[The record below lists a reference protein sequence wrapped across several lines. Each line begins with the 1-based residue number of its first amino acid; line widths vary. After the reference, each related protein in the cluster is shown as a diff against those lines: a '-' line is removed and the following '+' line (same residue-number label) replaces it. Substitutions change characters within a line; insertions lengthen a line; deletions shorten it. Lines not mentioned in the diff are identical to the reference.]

1 MADRKN
7 LCVIAVEIVG
17 GPSVNAAPGA
27 LEARHA
33 IDRALR
39 RVDLAVEANKGS
51 SVGHDDTR
59 ITATFERAELA
70 VLAVCEMLERVSS
83 LPPLAGKRLGIRA
96 GMHYGQMELGDGP
109 PAGEGLDIALQLMR
123 AAKGGEA
130 LATGAAVIL
139 LPAST
144 RNFSRQEEQVRPA
157 LQDLHWPLYS
167 IARQA
172 EAVISLPPASRLTQR
187 LKVRHQNDVVFL
199 DDQRPVLLF
208 GRELGNDVVIMDP
221 RASRQH
227 CRIERRREG
236 FSLIDYSSNG
246 CYVVE
251 ESGAERRV
259 RQSEL
264 AIVGPGRIGCGFSA
278 SEVERDLVF
287 FEIV

>member
-7 LCVIAVEIVG
+7 LCVIAAEIVG
-17 GPSVNAAPGA
+17 SPSLDAALGA

-33 IDRALR
+33 VDRALR
-39 RVDLAVEANKGS
+39 RVDLAVEANKGTS
-51 SVGHDDTR
+51 FGRDGTR
-59 ITATFERAELA
+59 VTATFERSELA

-96 GMHYGQMELGDGP
+96 GVHYGQMEFGGETP
-109 PAGEGLDIALQLMR
+109 VGEGLDVALRLMK
-123 AAKGGEA
+123 AAEGGEA

-139 LPAST
+139 LPATT
-144 RNFSRQEEQVRPA
+144 RHFSRLEAGGRPA
-157 LQDLHWPLYS
+157 LQDLEWPLHT
-167 IARQA
+167 ITRQT
-172 EAVISLPPASRLTQR
+172 EVVVSLPPASRLTQR
-187 LKVRHQNDVVFL
+187 LKVRHQNEVVFL
-199 DDQRPVLLF
+199 DDQRPILLL

-251 ESGAERRV
+251 ESSAERRV
-259 RQSEL
+259 RKSET

-287 FEIV
+287 FEVV

>member
-7 LCVIAVEIVG
+7 LCVIAAEIVG
-17 GPSVNAAPGA
+17 SPSLDAALGA
-27 LEARHA
+27 IEARHA
-33 IDRALR
+33 VDRALR

-51 SVGHDDTR
+51 SFGRDGTR
-59 ITATFERAELA
+59 IMATFERTELA

-83 LPPLAGKRLGIRA
+83 LPPLAGKRLGIRI
-96 GMHYGQMELGDGP
+96 GMHYGQMDSGGAAP
-109 PAGEGLDIALQLMR
+109 TGEGLEVALRLVK

-130 LATGAAVIL
+130 LATGAAVVL
-139 LPAST
+139 LPATT
-144 RNFSRQEEQVRPA
+144 RNFSRLEPAGRPT
-157 LQDLHWPLYS
+157 LQSLEWPLYS
-167 IARQA
+167 IARQT
-172 EAVISLPPASRLTQR
+172 ESVVSLPPASRLTQR
-187 LKVRHQNDVVFL
+187 LKVRHQNEVVFL

-251 ESGAERRV
+251 ESGSERRI
-259 RQSEL
+259 RQSEI

-278 SEVERDLVF
+278 SEIERDLVF

>member
-7 LCVIAVEIVG
+7 LCVIAAEIVG
-17 GPSVNAAPGA
+17 SPNLDASLGA
-27 LEARHA
+27 IEARHA
-33 IDRALR
+33 VDRALR
-39 RVDLAVEANKGS
+39 RVDLALEANKGTS
-51 SVGHDDTR
+51 FGREGTR

-70 VLAVCEMLERVSS
+70 TLAICEMLERVSS

-96 GMHYGQMELGDGP
+96 GMHHGPMDLGGETP
-109 PAGEGLDIALQLMR
+109 VGEGLDVALRLMK

-130 LATGAAVIL
+130 LATGAAVAL
-139 LPAST
+139 LPATT
-144 RNFSRQEEQVRPA
+144 RHLSRLEAEGRPTLQELE
-157 LQDLHWPLYS
+157 WPLYT
-167 IARQA
+167 IARKT
-172 EAVISLPPASRLTQR
+172 ETIVSLPPASRLTQR
-187 LKVRHQNDVVFL
+187 LKVRHQNEVMYL

-251 ESGAERRV
+251 ENGAERRIRKTEV
-259 RQSEL
+259 